1 MDQLKNAKKKSLRRA
16 SFPIEVILEERGKDV
31 VIRGAREVLR

>member
-16 SFPIEVILEERGKDV
+16 SFPIEVVPEERDKDV
-31 VIRGAREVLR
+31 VIRRARKVLR